1 MTGMTARTDRLPQ
14 RLVMIGEQAFEK
26 PFDATCGACRSPYAA
41 DVDQALAEGYSYKMV
56 RSLFAG
62 RRPACPNDAILRAHV
77 AYGHLAG
84 PHLKA
89 RLAIEESVAQ
99 RGGDSSTTSAGHEE
113 ALTAILRH
121 GVGLLASGMLEVR
134 ASDMV
139 AAARLQAQLERA
151 RDGEGVEAS
160 AWQAAFMTFFEIV
173 RRHLSPGQW
182 KAFVAEVYASPEIR
196 AVLSDQQ
203 RPVAPGEVER

>member
-1 MTGMTARTDRLPQ
+1 MTPKTDRLPQ
-14 RLVMIGEQAFEK
+14 RLVMIGEQAYEK
-26 PFDATCGACRSPYAA
+26 PFDPACGACRSPYAA
-41 DVDQALAEGYSYKMV
+41 DLDQALAEGYSYKTV

-77 AYGHLAG
+77 ARAHLAA

-89 RLAIEESVAQ
+89 RLAVEESVAR
-99 RGGDSSTTSAGHEE
+99 RGGDSSTASAGYEE
-113 ALTAILRH
+113 ALQALIRH
-121 GVGLLASGMLEVR
+121 GTSLLESGMLEVR

-160 AWQAAFMTFFEIV
+160 AWQAAFISFFEIA
-173 RRHLSPGQW
+173 RRHLSPSQW
-182 KAFVAEVYASPEIR
+182 RAFVAEVYASPDVR
-196 AVLSDQQ
+196 AVLSDSQ
-203 RPVAPGEVER
+203 RSVAPGEVER

>member
-14 RLVMIGEQAFEK
+14 RLVMIGETAYEK
-26 PFDATCGACRSPYAA
+26 PFDATCGACRSPYAP
-41 DVDQALAEGYSYKMV
+41 DIDQALAEGYSYKMV

-62 RRPACPNDAILRAHV
+62 RRPKCPNDVILRAHV
-77 AYGHLAG
+77 AYGHLAA

-89 RLAIEESVAQ
+89 RLAVEASVAE
-99 RGGDSSTTSAGHEE
+99 RGGDSSTTSAGYEE
-113 ALTAILRH
+113 ALAAIIQH
-121 GVGLLASGMLEVR
+121 GTGLLASGMLEVR

-160 AWQAAFMTFFEIV
+160 VWQGAFMTFFEIV
-173 RRHLSPGQW
+173 RKHLSPNQW
-182 KAFVAEVYASPEIR
+182 KAFVAEVYASPEVR
-196 AVLSDQQ
+196 AVMSDSQ
-203 RPVAPGEVER
+203 RAVAPGEVER

>member
-1 MTGMTARTDRLPQ
+1 MTGTERQPQ

-41 DVDQALAEGYSYKMV
+41 DLDQALAEGYSYKMV

-62 RRPACPNDAILRAHV
+62 RRPRCPNDVILRAHV
-77 AYGHLAG
+77 ARGHLAA

-89 RLAIEESVAQ
+89 RLAVEESVAR
-99 RGGDSSTTSAGHEE
+99 RGGDSSTASAGYEE
-113 ALTAILRH
+113 ALAALIRH
-121 GVGLLASGMLEVR
+121 GTGLLESGMLEVR

-160 AWQAAFMTFFEIV
+160 AWQGAFMVFFEIV
-173 RRHLSPGQW
+173 RKHLSPVQW
-182 KAFVAEVYASPEIR
+182 RAFVAEVYASPEIR
-196 AVLSDQQ
+196 AVLGDSQ
-203 RPVAPGEVER
+203 RSVAPGEVER

>member
-14 RLVMIGEQAFEK
+14 RLVMIGETAYEK

-41 DVDQALAEGYSYKMV
+41 DIDQALAEGYSYKMV

-62 RRPACPNDAILRAHV
+62 RRPKCPNDVILRAHV
-77 AYGHLAG
+77 AFGHLAA

-89 RLAIEESVAQ
+89 RLAVETSVAE
-99 RGGDSSTTSAGHEE
+99 RGGDSSTTSAGYEE
-113 ALTAILRH
+113 ALAAIIQH
-121 GVGLLASGMLEVR
+121 GTGLLASGMLEVR

-160 AWQAAFMTFFEIV
+160 AWQAAFMEFFEIV
-173 RRHLSPGQW
+173 RRHMSHEAW
-182 KAFVAEVYASPEIR
+182 KRFVAEAYASPAIR
-196 AVLSDQQ
+196 AVIAQSD
-203 RPVAPGEVER
+203 RALPGGGSE

>member
-1 MTGMTARTDRLPQ
+1 MPRTDRLPQ
-14 RLVMIGEQAFEK
+14 RLVMIGETAFEK
-26 PFDATCGACRSPYAA
+26 PFDARCGACRSPYGA
-41 DVDQALAEGYSYKMV
+41 DIDQALAEGYSYKMV

-77 AYGHLAG
+77 SCGHLAA

-89 RLAIEESVAQ
+89 RLAVEQSVAG
-99 RGGDSSTTSAGHEE
+99 RGGDSATASAGYEE
-113 ALTAILRH
+113 ALKAIIQH
-121 GVGLLASGMLEVR
+121 GAGMLASGLLDVR

-139 AAARLQAQLERA
+139 AAARLQAQLDAR

-160 AWQAAFMTFFEIV
+160 AWQQAFMTFFEIV
-173 RRHLSPGQW
+173 RHHLSPNQW

-196 AVLSDQQ
+196 TVLADSQ

>member
-14 RLVMIGEQAFEK
+14 RLVMIGETAYEK

-41 DVDQALAEGYSYKMV
+41 DIDQALAEGYSYKMV

-62 RRPACPNDAILRAHV
+62 RRPACPNDVILRAHV
-77 AYGHLAG
+77 AYGHLAA

-89 RLAIEESVAQ
+89 RLAVEESVAG
-99 RGGDSSTTSAGHEE
+99 RGGDSSVTSAGYEE
-113 ALTAILRH
+113 ALAAIIQH
-121 GVGLLASGMLEVR
+121 GAGLLASGLLEVR

-139 AAARLQAQLERA
+139 AAARLQAQIDRA

-160 AWQAAFMTFFEIV
+160 VWQAAFMNFFEIV
-173 RRHLSPGQW
+173 RKHMSQNQW
-182 KAFVAEVYASPEIR
+182 KAFVADAYSSPEIR
-196 AVLSDQQ
+196 AVLSDAQ
-203 RPVAPGEVER
+203 RSVAPGEVER